1 MGTWARRAVTLAGL
15 LAAGVVLDSTPDAP
29 VGREALPVA
38 LQPPTGTPMVT
49 LRLQNGQVVT
59 LDGPPLRPAD
69 IDPTCHGYGPGAG
82 GSFKLV
88 LPVAEDSRCRPKV
101 AQIPSNSTVDR

>member
-1 MGTWARRAVTLAGL
+1 
-15 LAAGVVLDSTPDAP
+15 
-29 VGREALPVA
+29 
-38 LQPPTGTPMVT
+38 
-49 LRLQNGQVVT
+49 LQNGQVVT

-88 LPVAEDSRCRPKV
+88 LPVAEDSKCRPMV

>member
-1 MGTWARRAVTLAGL
+1 MRRAVTLAGL
-15 LAAGVVLDSTPDAP
+15 LAAGAVLDNAPSAP

-38 LQPPTGTPMVT
+38 PQAPAGTPKVT

-59 LDGPPLRPAD
+59 LDLPPFRPAD

-88 LPVAEDSRCRPKV
+88 LPVAESPGCGPSV